1 MPLSN
6 NTIVIAAQE
15 DNAIFVVV
23 VVVHQKKVEENVS
36 LVDVAAIGICDSMH
50 DILTG
55 KHLVVDE
62 LVHHGCSWIVPV
74 LTKRYYCTLER
85 PSRT

>member
-1 MPLSN
+1 MGQPLPRL
-6 NTIVIAAQE
+6 VQHADAQCGGA
-15 DNAIFVVV
+15 DGQQ
-23 VVVHQKKVEENVS
+23 QKQQERMEEKVS
-36 LVDVAAIGICDSMH
+36 LLDVAAIGSCDSMH